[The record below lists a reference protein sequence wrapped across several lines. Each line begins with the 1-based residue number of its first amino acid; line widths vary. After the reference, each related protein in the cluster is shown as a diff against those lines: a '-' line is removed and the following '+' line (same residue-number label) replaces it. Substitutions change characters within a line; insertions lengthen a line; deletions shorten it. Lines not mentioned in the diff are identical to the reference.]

1 MSALFLLEIDTFLM
15 RHKCCE
21 MQVQLAGKMTLYNQV
36 DLYNSLTQT
45 VWHHVNFFSFFKN
58 FIGFL
63 NFDINMGLP

>member
-1 MSALFLLEIDTFLM
+1 MFEKKIIKLNVGVLLEIDTFLM

-45 VWHHVNFFSFFKN
+45 VWHHVNF
-58 FIGFL
+58 
-63 NFDINMGLP
+63 DTNMGLP